1 MKRVAIALLALASV
15 AMLAA
20 PAMAGSL
27 LMENFSYLDGSLV
40 NNSGGNWL
48 MHSGTFTAA
57 TDIQVVSG
65 YAEGNMANT
74 PDDNRLLSTPRTA
87 TDVTY
92 SCMQVRIPDPGVTPG
107 PSYFAHFKNASTGF
121 TARVFV
127 GPKDATF
134 TFGLSVGSGTVA
146 YWPVA
151 LSYGTWYTVA
161 TSYDAATGAARLWV
175 DPTDESSPSITD
187 GGVYASQV
195 IVSYGL
201 RQASVTSHNYKFDVD
216 DLSVGTTFMDACET
230 PVPVRES
237 TWGHIKSAYN

>member
-1 MKRVAIALLALASV
+1 MKRVAIALLGLACV
-15 AMLAA
+15 AMLVS
-20 PAMAGSL
+20 PASAGSL

-40 NNSGGNWL
+40 AVSGGNWL
-48 MHSGTFTAA
+48 MHSGTYTVP
-57 TDIQVVSG
+57 TDVQVVSG
-65 YAEGNMANT
+65 YAEGYMANS
-74 PDDNRLLSTPRTA
+74 PDDNRLLSAARTN

-107 PSYFAHFKNASTGF
+107 PSYFAHFKNSSTGF

-134 TFGLSVGSGTVA
+134 TFGLSVGSGTVT

-151 LSYGTWYTVA
+151 LSYDTWYTVA

-187 GGVYASQV
+187 GGVYTGIV
-195 IVSYGL
+195 VVSYGL
-201 RQASVTSHNYKFDVD
+201 RQANVTGHNYKFDVD
-216 DLSVGTTFMDACET
+216 DLSVGATFMDACES
-230 PVPVRES
+230 PVPVQES
-237 TWGHIKSAYN
+237 TWGRIKSTYN